1 MNVLN
6 YLEHAANT
14 YPNRIA
20 IREESGELTYEV
32 FRKQA
37 RTLGLFLMEK
47 GFCHTNKPIG
57 VLAERK
63 ATTLIL
69 FMGILYS
76 GNFYVPLD
84 PEMKQEKRNRIIAD
98 SGMELILSAKDV
110 EEALSR
116 TWNPEEVNKAWDF
129 VEDAPLY
136 VVYTS
141 GSTGVPKGVLKTHG
155 AMSDYVEAFSKA
167 YPYEDHEVLGN
178 QTPFFFDASA
188 KDLYLMLKHA
198 ATLVIIPTSL
208 FSFPVKLVEFMNQT
222 EISIISWVPSALSL
236 LSQLNVFADV
246 VPTTLKKVFFV
257 GEVFPMKQ
265 LNKWRK
271 AMPHL
276 LYVNLYGSSEI
287 AGICLYYEVK
297 KEDVFEDA
305 QVLPM
310 GKALSNC
317 HIVLMDQEKNVPVT
331 ETGVS
336 GEIYLSSKALAAE
349 YYKDE
354 EKTKNSFFE
363 ADLDGSGIRR
373 YFKTGDV
380 AYYNEDGNLVFASRK
395 DFQIKHMGH
404 RIELGEIE
412 VAASALDYVA
422 KSGCI
427 YDSDKRRIVLYCEY
441 VPGCDMTTA
450 QTKAELTERLS
461 SYMVPSR
468 VVAIPQMP
476 LNANGKID
484 RMKLKEIYN
493 TK

>member
-20 IREESGELTYEV
+20 IREESGDLSYDV
-32 FRKQA
+32 FREQA
-37 RTLGLFLMEK
+37 RKLGLFLMEK

-57 VLAERK
+57 VYAERK

-84 PEMKQEKRNRIIAD
+84 PEMKQEKRDRIIAD
-98 SGMELILSAKDV
+98 SGMELILSAQDV
-110 EEALSR
+110 EEALGR
-116 TWNPEEVNKAWDF
+116 TWNQEEVNKSWDLE
-129 VEDAPLY
+129 EDAPLY

-155 AMSDYVEAFSKA
+155 AMSDYVEAFSQA
-167 YPYEDHEVLGN
+167 YPYGDQEVLGN

-208 FSFPVKLVEFMNQT
+208 FSFPVKLVEFMNQM
-222 EISIISWVPSALSL
+222 EITIISWVPSALSL

-271 AMPHL
+271 AMPEL

-297 KEDVFEDA
+297 KEDVFEDT

-317 HIVLMDQEKNVPVT
+317 HIVLMDQEKKVPVT

-354 EKTKNSFFE
+354 EKTK
-363 ADLDGSGIRR
+363 A
-373 YFKTGDV
+373 
-380 AYYNEDGNLVFASRK
+380 
-395 DFQIKHMGH
+395 
-404 RIELGEIE
+404 
-412 VAASALDYVA
+412 
-422 KSGCI
+422 
-427 YDSDKRRIVLYCEY
+427 
-441 VPGCDMTTA
+441 
-450 QTKAELTERLS
+450 
-461 SYMVPSR
+461 
-468 VVAIPQMP
+468 
-476 LNANGKID
+476 
-484 RMKLKEIYN
+484 
-493 TK
+493 